1 MGRLTPPPGGA
12 KKPASSIA
20 PETSSIPTEDPFI
33 NPAQRPK
40 RPSAEQIPANSADPA
55 PRLPRALVSVDAPLP
70 HFDLSHDSSDPSEAP
85 AAPAPAAS
93 FLFPPFRAAAR
104 RAFHLLRPSL
114 KDCFYER
121 IFMVALD
128 HKGTLK
134 GTVCIAEGGILR
146 AQVTLP
152 DLLLQARTMGAAG
165 IILVQNRP
173 GPITQSH
180 PVDAHISIKTALV
193 CDLLGIP
200 LVEHVYIDPLGDPL
214 FMRERGALQ
223 GVDTLFHSIHER
235 LAELSIQ
242 AWRDGLCDTEWYE
255 RRRARAVEEK
265 RKARLEAP
273 GDTTPPTAAPP
284 KPVAEVIVARRRPAK
299 IAKRA

>member
-12 KKPASSIA
+12 KKVVSSVS

-40 RPSAEQIPANSADPA
+40 RPSAEQIPAHSADTA

-70 HFDLSHDSSDPSEAP
+70 HFDLSHDSSDPSEVLP
-85 AAPAPAAS
+85 ASAPAAS
-93 FLFPPFRAAAR
+93 YLFPPFRAAAR

-114 KDCFYER
+114 KDCPYER

-128 HKGTLK
+128 LKGTLK
-134 GTVCIAEGGILR
+134 GTVCIAEGGIVR
-146 AQVTLP
+146 APIPLP

-165 IILVQNRP
+165 IILVQNHP
-173 GPITQSH
+173 GLMTQGH
-180 PVDAHISIKTALV
+180 PVDAHISIKAALA

-200 LVEHVYIDPLGDPL
+200 LIEHVYIDPLGDPL

-223 GVDTLFHSIHER
+223 GVDTLFHTVHER
-235 LAELSIQ
+235 LAELAVQ
-242 AWRDGLCDTEWYE
+242 AWKDGLCDTEYYE
-255 RRRARAVEEK
+255 RKRARVMEEK
-265 RKARLEAP
+265 RKTRLEAP
-273 GDTTPPTAAPP
+273 PDTTPPTAAPP
-284 KPVAEVIVARRRPAK
+284 KPTPEVIIARRPAK
-299 IAKRA
+299 LTKRS